1 MQIPEAALIEREF
14 LIRDMQ
20 LTKEVRMTK
29 KSLIRWL
36 ALALG
41 LISPNESRKSILDL
55 LEALF
60 YFQFSENRDPDV
72 HELAEHMR
80 KNHEGASVSE
90 KTILYHLLQLKNAG
104 LVRREKSRYSFSVS
118 PYSEKGDVASSIEYN
133 YKSRSDAAF
142 LKIQEAL
149 NSLRKM
155 HRQK

>member
-36 ALALG
+36 ALSLG
-41 LISPNESRKSILDL
+41 LISPNESRKTILDL

-60 YFQFSENRDPDV
+60 YYQFSENRDPDV
-72 HELAEHMR
+72 HEMSSYIRE
-80 KNHEGASVSE
+80 NHGGEGVSE
-90 KTILYHLLQLKNAG
+90 KTILYHLLQLKNKG
-104 LVRREKSRYSFSVS
+104 LIRREKGRYSFSVS

-133 YKSRSDAAF
+133 YKSKSDVAF
-142 LKIQEAL
+142 SKIQEAL
-149 NSLRKM
+149 RSLRKM
-155 HRQK
+155 YKPK

>member
-14 LIRDMQ
+14 IIRDMQ

-29 KSLIRWL
+29 KSLVRWL
-36 ALALG
+36 ALSLG

-60 YFQFSENRDPDV
+60 YFQFSENKDPDV
-72 HELAEHMR
+72 HELAGHMQ
-80 KNHEGASVSE
+80 KSQEGSTVSE

-104 LVRREKSRYSFSVS
+104 IVRREKGRYSFSVS

-155 HRQK
+155 YRQK

>member
-1 MQIPEAALIEREF
+1 MQIPEAALIERE
-14 LIRDMQ
+14 LVIRDMQ

-29 KSLIRWL
+29 KSLVRWL

-41 LISPNESRKSILDL
+41 LISPNESRKSVIDL

-60 YFQFSENRDPDV
+60 YFQFSESKDPDA
-72 HELAEHMR
+72 HELTEYIR
-80 KNHEGASVSE
+80 KNREGAAVSE
-90 KTILYHLLQLKNAG
+90 KTVLYHLLQLKNAG
-104 LVRREKSRYSFSVS
+104 LVKREKGRYFFSVS
-118 PYSEKGDVASSIEYN
+118 PYSEKGDVAGAIEYN

-142 LKIQEAL
+142 LKIHEAL

>member
-14 LIRDMQ
+14 VIRDMQ

-29 KSLIRWL
+29 KSLVRWL
-36 ALALG
+36 ALSLG
-41 LISPNESRKSILDL
+41 LISPNESRKTILDL

-60 YFQFSENRDPDV
+60 YFQFSENRDPDA
-72 HELAEHMR
+72 HELAEQMR
-80 KNHEGASVSE
+80 KSNESITVSE

-104 LVRREKSRYSFSVS
+104 LVRREKGRYSFSVS
-118 PYSEKGDVASSIEYN
+118 PYSEKGDVAGSIEYN

-142 LKIQEAL
+142 LKIQDAL

-155 HRQK
+155 YRQK

>member
-14 LIRDMQ
+14 VLRDMQ
-20 LTKEVRMTK
+20 LTREVKMTK
-29 KSLIRWL
+29 KSLVRWL

-41 LISPNESRKSILDL
+41 LISPNESRKTILDL

-60 YFQFSENRDPDV
+60 YFQFSENKDPDV
-72 HELAEHMR
+72 HELAEHMH
-80 KNHEGASVSE
+80 KNNESEVSE

-104 LVRREKSRYSFSVS
+104 LVRREKGRYSFSVS

-142 LKIQEAL
+142 LKVQDAL

-155 HRQK
+155 YRQK

>member
-14 LIRDMQ
+14 VIRDMQ

-41 LISPNESRKSILDL
+41 LISPNESRKAILDL
-55 LEALF
+55 LEALL
-60 YFQFSENRDPDV
+60 YFQFSENKDPDV
-72 HELAEHMR
+72 HELAGYIQE
-80 KNHEGASVSE
+80 NHEGAAVSE

-118 PYSEKGDVASSIEYN
+118 PYSEKGDVAGSIEYN

-155 HRQK
+155 YKQK